1 MNNTNIANT
10 KTSRRIQFMDT
21 VRGILIILVVL
32 FHFLYDLDI
41 IFGVNTGL
49 FSQSW
54 FYTFRD
60 CFVGLLIFISGIS
73 CNLSRNNIKRG
84 IKTFCLGLIISLVTA
99 IFMPSEQIIFGIL
112 HFFGVSMIL
121 YGVFQNFF
129 KKIPRTIGIISST
142 LLYILTLNLYN
153 FSFSGLNIFA
163 KYLLFIIG
171 FDTGCSSAD
180 YYPLLPW
187 IFIFI
192 GGTFAGKN
200 IKTRILP
207 DFFYKNI
214 CPPLT
219 FMGQHTLIIYI
230 LHQPIIYGALYILF
244 TFL

>member
-1 MNNTNIANT
+1 MINLAGEDG
-10 KTSRRIQFMDT
+10 SRRIQLMDT

-32 FHFLYDLDI
+32 FHLLYDLDI
-41 IFGVNTGL
+41 IFGVDTGL
-49 FSQSW
+49 FSQNW

-84 IKTFCLGLIISLVTA
+84 VKTFVFGFIISVVTA

-121 YGVFQNFF
+121 YGVFHKFF
-129 KKIPRTIGIISST
+129 KKIPAAIGVISSA
-142 LLYILTLNLYN
+142 LFYIFTLNLYN
-153 FSFSGLNIFA
+153 FSFTGLNIFA

-171 FDTGCSSAD
+171 FNTGCSSAD

-187 IFIFI
+187 FFIFMA
-192 GGTFAGKN
+192 GTFAGRD
-200 IKTRILP
+200 IKTRRLP
-207 DFFYKNI
+207 EFFYKNM

-219 FMGQHTLIIYI
+219 FIGQHTLIIYI
-230 LHQPIIYGALYILF
+230 LHQPIIYGTLYILF